1 MLNNMKHPNPK
12 NHQRISFLKS
22 ALRFI
27 GYLLL
32 LTEPFA
38 AVTILVCSEA
48 LGIAEELV

>member
-1 MLNNMKHPNPK
+1 MEHPNPK

-22 ALRFI
+22 ALRLI

-32 LTEPFA
+32 LPEPFTA
-38 AVTILVCSEA
+38 ITVLVCSEV

>member
-1 MLNNMKHPNPK
+1 MLNNKEHPKPK
-12 NHQRISFLKS
+12 SHQRVSFLKS
-22 ALRFI
+22 ALRLI

-32 LTEPFA
+32 LIEPVA

>member
-1 MLNNMKHPNPK
+1 MKHPNPK

-32 LTEPFA
+32 LLEPVA

-48 LGIAEELV
+48 LGIMEELV

>member
-1 MLNNMKHPNPK
+1 MLNNMEHPNPK
-12 NHQRISFLKS
+12 NHQRVSFLKS
-22 ALRFI
+22 ALRLI

-32 LTEPFA
+32 LIEPVA